1 MTKQRL
7 FLFAGY
13 DKDGIIDDT
22 LVWYLNALSKLG
34 DIVLVMDCDVAD
46 TTKLKDIKNLL
57 HFEVARHGEYDFGSY
72 KRAYMWAHD
81 NKILDQY
88 EWVYLVNDSVY
99 GPLFDLEPEL
109 KELESRGVDL
119 TGMVDFSDYYTPA
132 HIQSWFVGMSNK
144 VATSDMIYNFMQSIR
159 HRNNKSEIICKYEV
173 GLSRTILQNGFK
185 MSALF
190 SQNGYHYHSVYDTP
204 KIVLENFVP
213 FVKKQG
219 LCNIGGNVY
228 LLPYTTDEFNE
239 MVFAH
244 AKRVGLKYPTQ
255 DVVKPNSKI
264 FRLTFLSIP
273 FCTIYKEY
281 TRRNDCYRIY
291 LFDKIRIMKIIRKKW

>member
-1 MTKQRL
+1 MAKQRL

-13 DKDGIIDDT
+13 DKDGVIDDT
-22 LVWYLNALSKLG
+22 LLWYLDALSKLG
-34 DIVLVMDCDVAD
+34 DIVLVMDCDVVD
-46 TTKLKDIKNLL
+46 TSKLNDIKNLL
-57 HFEVARHGEYDFGSY
+57 HFQIARHGEYDFGSY

-119 TGMVDFSDYYTPA
+119 TGMIDYSDNYTPK
-132 HIQSWFVGMSNK
+132 HIQSWFVGMSNR
-144 VATSDMIYNFMQSIR
+144 VANSDMIYEFMQSIR
-159 HRNNKSEIICKYEV
+159 QRGKKSEIICKYEV

-228 LLPYTTDEFNE
+228 LLPYTTDQFND
-239 MVFAH
+239 MIFAH
-244 AKRVGLKYPTQ
+244 AKRTGLKYPDK
-255 DVVKPNSKI
+255 DVVRTNLKI
-264 FRLTFLSIP
+264 FRLTILSIP
-273 FCTIYKEY
+273 MCTIYREMAHHGIV
-281 TRRNDCYRIY
+281 YRIY
-291 LFDKIRIMKIIRKKW
+291 LFDKIKIMKIMRKKR